1 MLVKLTPLHF
11 PLNALFWWT
20 DRAEFDIHVTLLSSV
35 KSRDLDV
42 TTHQVAADKDEGLRV
57 VRSHR
62 IAFMPVDVAQ
72 AVIEIILDNVTIPI
86 AKVVCR
92 TYVLIL
98 HSASQAFN

>member
-1 MLVKLTPLHF
+1 
-11 PLNALFWWT
+11 
-20 DRAEFDIHVTLLSSV
+20 
-35 KSRDLDV
+35 
-42 TTHQVAADKDEGLRV
+42 
-57 VRSHR
+57 
-62 IAFMPVDVAQ
+62 MPVDVAQ